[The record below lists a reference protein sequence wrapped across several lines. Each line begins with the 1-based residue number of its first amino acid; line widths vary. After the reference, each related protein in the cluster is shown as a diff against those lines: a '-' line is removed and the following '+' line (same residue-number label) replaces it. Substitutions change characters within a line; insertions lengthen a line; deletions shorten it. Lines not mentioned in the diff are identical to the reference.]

1 MQLILMRHGEAE
13 NLPSALHRTDESR
26 VLTAHGLQQ
35 AQSTAQ
41 QIINTYQPDLFVV
54 SPLLRAQQTQQ
65 AFNHMWGD
73 VPVLSYAGI
82 KPDDDPRVALDWLS
96 LQPAECMVVICHMNI
111 VAYLG
116 GLLLAESPHSFGLAE
131 ARVYEQPAIG
141 LGFSTEI
148 QRFLPQI

>member
-13 NLPSALHRTDESR
+13 NLPSALLHTDETR
-26 VLTAHGLQQ
+26 VLTPRGQQQ

-41 QIINTYQPDLFVV
+41 QIIRSYQPDLFVV
-54 SPLLRAQQTQQ
+54 SPLVRAQQTQQ
-65 AFNHMWGD
+65 AFTDACTN

-96 LQPAECMVVICHMNI
+96 KQPAECMVVICHMNI

-116 GLLLAESPHSFGLAE
+116 GLLLAEPPHSFALAE

-148 QRFLPQI
+148 QRFVPQI